1 MTALTTGFVKICG
14 LQEPEHA
21 RAAVANGADLIGFIF
36 APSRRQV
43 SSAQAAVC
51 IQAAR
56 EATDRPFL
64 AAGVFVN
71 APADTINQIAVE
83 AGIDLVQLHGDE
95 PPSLVEAL
103 SLPVVKALRPTPG
116 ASPDEVRSAIAMYF
130 RIARPPVAFLI
141 DGYHPTLPGGGGVRA
156 DWSLAAELVTDA
168 PIVLAGGLDPAN
180 VAEAIF
186 TVRPAGVDVS
196 SGVES
201 HGVKDPG
208 KIAAFI
214 RAARAAFACVHS

>member
-1 MTALTTGFVKICG
+1 MTALPTGFVKICG
-14 LQEPEHA
+14 LQAPDHA
-21 RAAVANGADLIGFIF
+21 RAAVVNGADLIGFVF

-43 SSAQAAVC
+43 SPAQVAGC

-56 EATDRPFL
+56 DATDRPFL
-64 AAGVFVN
+64 ATGVFVN
-71 APADTINQIAVE
+71 APADTINQIAAE
-83 AGIDLVQLHGDE
+83 TGIDLVQLHGDE
-95 PPSLVEAL
+95 PPALIQAL
-103 SLPVVKALRPTPG
+103 SLPAIKALRPAPG
-116 ASPDEVRSAIAMYF
+116 ASLDEVRSTIELYLQASE
-130 RIARPPVAFLI
+130 PPVAFLI

-156 DWSLAAELVTDA
+156 DWLLAAELAADI

-180 VAEAIF
+180 VAEAIL

-214 RAARAAFACVHS
+214 RAAKAAFACIH